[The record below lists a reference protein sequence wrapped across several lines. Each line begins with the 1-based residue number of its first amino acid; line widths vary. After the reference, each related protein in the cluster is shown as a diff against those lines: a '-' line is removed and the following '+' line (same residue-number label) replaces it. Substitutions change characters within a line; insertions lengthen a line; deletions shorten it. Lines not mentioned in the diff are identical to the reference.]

1 MGFVRRTPRPLAP
14 EQPRLAEALGL
25 VATGHDA
32 INEATE
38 KRLNDVAA
46 LWPVVAAVLL
56 LGTAGLALAL
66 GLSGTATARTV
77 GLEINA
83 NHLRPAMSGHV
94 HATATAEMLGRST
107 QVWTIRIEDDAGKL
121 ICLSRM
127 TAAVIDRR

>member
-1 MGFVRRTPRPLAP
+1 LVAAELSGAAGPGWTARSRPLISSVRGLAHLGPLAP

-77 GLEINA
+77 GLLPLPCRYGLI
-83 NHLRPAMSGHV
+83 
-94 HATATAEMLGRST
+94 TATRVAS
-107 QVWTIRIEDDAGKL
+107 V
-121 ICLSRM
+121 
-127 TAAVIDRR
+127 